1 MKELAIVKYIK
12 ENGLDEA
19 LKAFN
24 LKTSYGEKKVLLKYD
39 QIESPKHLQEV
50 KECRGL
56 ILELDT
62 FKVMAMPFTRFFNYG
77 ESCADN
83 IDWES
88 ANILDKVDGS
98 LMILYFDWNI
108 SKWCIASSGQVDASG
123 EVNNAFNGTFSE
135 LFWKTITNQSDIF
148 KDGLDSL
155 NIKLTYIFELT
166 TPYNI
171 VVTPHTESSVTLLGC
186 RNIETLDELS
196 YDELKIISN
205 DIKIP
210 LVGTNNF
217 SDKSLSEILKTFDN
231 MPFSEEGYVIVDKYF
246 NRIKVKN
253 PSYVLAH
260 AIKGKTGS
268 YHAITIVKNG
278 EIDEYVSLFKDMEE
292 ELLDLKMRFDN
303 LLTGLE
309 CAYYIL
315 QLKDCSSRKEY
326 ANEVFKLCKLLNYN
340 LFTGLFFSLYDGK
353 IKTVRE
359 YLNDFDD
366 KKLFEYLKVI

>member
-12 ENGLDEA
+12 ENGFEEA
-19 LKAFN
+19 IKAFN
-24 LKTSYGEKKVLLKYD
+24 LKTSYGDRKVLLKYD

-62 FKVMAMPFTRFFNYG
+62 FKVMAMPFIRFFNYG

-88 ANILDKVDGS
+88 ANIFDKVDGS
-98 LMILYFDWNI
+98 LMILYFDWNL
-108 SKWCIASSGQVDASG
+108 SKWCVASSGQVDASG
-123 EVNNAFNGTFSE
+123 EVNNAFNSTFSE

-186 RNIETLDELS
+186 RNIETLNELS
-196 YDELKIISN
+196 YDELKVISN

-210 LVGTNNF
+210 LVKLNTFN
-217 SDKSLSEILKTFDN
+217 DKSLSEILKTFDN
-231 MPFSEEGYVIVDKYF
+231 MPFSEEGYVVVDKYF

-253 PSYVLAH
+253 PSYLLAH
-260 AIKGKTGS
+260 TMKGKTGS
-268 YHAITIVKNG
+268 YHVISIVKNG

-292 ELLDLKMRFDN
+292 ELLDLKTRFDN

-309 CAYYIL
+309 CGYHIIL
-315 QLKDCSSRKEY
+315 YNGYSSRKEY
-326 ANEVFKLCKLLNYN
+326 ANEVFKLCETLNYK
-340 LFTGLFFSLYDGK
+340 LFSGLFFSLYDGK

-359 YLNDFDD
+359 YLNNFDD
-366 KKLFEYLKVI
+366 KKLFEYLKAI

>member
-12 ENGLDEA
+12 EYGFEEA
-19 LKAFN
+19 LDKFK
-24 LKTSYGEKKVLLKYD
+24 LKTSYGDKKVLLKYD
-39 QIESPKHLQEV
+39 QIESPKNTQEV

-88 ANILDKVDGS
+88 ADILFKLDGS
-98 LMILYFDWNI
+98 LMILYFDWNA
-108 SKWCIASSGQVDASG
+108 SKWCVASSGQVEATG
-123 EVNNAFNGTFSE
+123 EVNNAFNSTFSE

-148 KDGLDSL
+148 KDCLDSL
-155 NIKLTYIFELT
+155 DTKLTYIFELT

-186 RNIETLDELS
+186 RNIETLNELS
-196 YDELKIISN
+196 YNELKGISN

-210 LVGTNNF
+210 LVGTYNVK
-217 SDKSLSEILKTFDN
+217 DKSLSEIIKTFDG
-231 MPFSEEGYVIVDKYF
+231 MTFSEEGYVIVDKYF

-260 AIKGKTGS
+260 AMKGKTGS

-278 EIDEYVSLFKDMEE
+278 EIDEYVSLFKDMED
-292 ELLDLKMRFDN
+292 ELNDLKNRFDN

-309 CAYYIL
+309 CANYIL
-315 QLKDCSSRKEY
+315 CLKNSPNRKEY
-326 ANEVFKLCKLLNYN
+326 ANEVFKLCKSLNYN
-340 LFTGLFFSLYDGK
+340 EFTGLFFSLADGK
-353 IKTVRE
+353 VKTVRE
-359 YLNDFDD
+359 FLNDYDD
-366 KKLFEYLKVI
+366 KKLFGYLKSN